1 MDAGLPPVLD
11 GDALVG
17 SHRLLRR
24 RAAMTLLERLERLA
38 SYAGIACAVVLVVP
52 ASMVGD
58 ASPFG

>member
-1 MDAGLPPVLD
+1 
-11 GDALVG
+11 
-17 SHRLLRR
+17 
-24 RAAMTLLERLERLA
+24 MTLLERLERLA